1 MLALAPLALQALQEV
16 RAQLQAKAQLAQLHA
31 GQASQVG
38 LVGLVGLVQVGQMGQ
53 MGQMGHAAHW
63 STDSMDLLE
72 AWPAWAAL
80 AEVSGWLGFLPVEAV
95 TATEVVAM
103 KLPAVATSHP
113 KQILQ
118 LVDQM
123 QTQIQLDSHSWV
135 CRVWSTVLGLLAAL
149 VLGAL
154 AVLVVVVLAKSE
166 ALRHLRQ
173 VIVVV
178 ETCHEVVKLPGM
190 PRHEELEDFPGDLES
205 EVSNQASSIW
215 TMQEMASSA
224 QCLESAQGLDV
235 AVVEKS
241 EAMMVEVQPET
252 E

>member
-1 MLALAPLALQALQEV
+1 MDNKAIYKARVSKAVSALQI
-16 RAQLQAKAQLAQLHA
+16 
-31 GQASQVG
+31 
-38 LVGLVGLVQVGQMGQ
+38 
-53 MGQMGHAAHW
+53 
-63 STDSMDLLE
+63 
-72 AWPAWAAL
+72 
-80 AEVSGWLGFLPVEAV
+80 
-95 TATEVVAM
+95 
-103 KLPAVATSHP
+103 LPAVATSHP

-123 QTQIQLDSHSWV
+123 QTQIQLDSRSWV
-135 CRVWSTVLGLLAAL
+135 CTVWSTVLGLLAAL

-166 ALRHLRQ
+166 ALRQ

-190 PRHEELEDFPGDLES
+190 PRHEELEDFLGDLES

-224 QCLESAQGLDV
+224 QCLHGKTSIDKRDWIFERRDQWNVPMTFLDTTQYRHEASQSLHQKHPKTLQLQFEGCMDDAWMMRAGCSVGCRPWISTGPGRRSSGKVWGDDGRGPAWNVSNSNESRIL
-235 AVVEKS
+235 
-241 EAMMVEVQPET
+241 
-252 E
+252 

>member
-1 MLALAPLALQALQEV
+1 MRAVVVAKRPEYPCKASVKIQKVSVQCSLWDPLGLKYLQQRFLKVSKYVKITMHNKAIYKARVSKAVSALQI
-16 RAQLQAKAQLAQLHA
+16 
-31 GQASQVG
+31 
-38 LVGLVGLVQVGQMGQ
+38 
-53 MGQMGHAAHW
+53 
-63 STDSMDLLE
+63 
-72 AWPAWAAL
+72 
-80 AEVSGWLGFLPVEAV
+80 
-95 TATEVVAM
+95 
-103 KLPAVATSHP
+103 LPAVATSHP

-224 QCLESAQGLDV
+224 QCLHGKTSIDKRDWIFERRDQ
-235 AVVEKS
+235 
-241 EAMMVEVQPET
+241 
-252 E
+252 

>member
-1 MLALAPLALQALQEV
+1 MSKAVSALQI
-16 RAQLQAKAQLAQLHA
+16 
-31 GQASQVG
+31 
-38 LVGLVGLVQVGQMGQ
+38 
-53 MGQMGHAAHW
+53 
-63 STDSMDLLE
+63 
-72 AWPAWAAL
+72 
-80 AEVSGWLGFLPVEAV
+80 
-95 TATEVVAM
+95 
-103 KLPAVATSHP
+103 LPAVATSHP

-135 CRVWSTVLGLLAAL
+135 CTVWSTVLGLLAAL

-166 ALRHLRQ
+166 ALRQ

-224 QCLESAQGLDV
+224 QCLHGKTSIDKRDWIFERRHQ
-235 AVVEKS
+235 
-241 EAMMVEVQPET
+241 
-252 E
+252 

>member
-1 MLALAPLALQALQEV
+1 M
-16 RAQLQAKAQLAQLHA
+16 
-31 GQASQVG
+31 
-38 LVGLVGLVQVGQMGQ
+38 GLVQVGQMGQ

-113 KQILQ
+113 KQI
-118 LVDQM
+118 
-123 QTQIQLDSHSWV
+123 
-135 CRVWSTVLGLLAAL
+135 LGLLAAL